1 MIRTTPGIEAPSL
14 IPPYTRAEAREDLL
28 TDIGPTF
35 RHRLNRHRRD
45 IRVIEIA
52 IRSKPMRR
60 LLNNED
66 AHYHRGTD
74 WTYQHVIERCIDY
87 DRMEANAMD
96 FANEALNAEMEA
108 RRRWEEVAR
117 ARDEQGKVL
126 EWLWSNGL
134 QHAVARADEAA
145 LIGDGT
151 ANDPLLIDL

>member
-1 MIRTTPGIEAPSL
+1 MIRTTPGTEAPSL

-28 TDIGPTF
+28 ADIGPTF
-35 RHRLNRHRRD
+35 RRCLNRHRSD
-45 IRVIEIA
+45 IRIIETA
-52 IRSKPMRR
+52 ICSKPMRR

-66 AHYHRGTD
+66 AHYRRGTD
-74 WTYQHVIERCIDY
+74 WTYQHVIERCLDY
-87 DRMEANAMD
+87 DRMEANAVD

-117 ARDEQGKVL
+117 ARDEQGKVF

-134 QHAVARADEAA
+134 QHAVAHADEAA

-151 ANDPLLIDL
+151 VDDPLLIDL